1 MGRHAINIFHL
12 GLKELASLSR
22 DVVMMVL
29 MLYTFTM
36 AVYDVAKGVRTEVQN
51 AAVAVV
57 DDDGSDFSRRLMDA
71 IQPPYFQH
79 PQRVA
84 RGEVENLLNRS
95 LVTFVVTL
103 PPKLQADLLAG
114 RQPEIAIEVDA
125 TAMTQAGI
133 GTSYLQNIVI
143 RTAREFLDEHDAD
156 AGLPATV
163 VTRAL
168 FNPNL
173 DSVRFT
179 AVMQVVEDITILA
192 IILVGAAVMR
202 ERERGTIEHLMV
214 MPVTAAEIALAKI
227 WANGMV
233 ILAAAGLSLILV
245 VGGALGV
252 PVSGSLP
259 LFLCGAALYLFAA
272 TSLGILLA
280 TVANSMPQLGLLS
293 IPVFVVMNMLSGTT
307 TPMEAMPEWLGFAM
321 QISPSTHFV
330 ALSQSILYRGAGF
343 ETVWPQMAA
352 IFALG
357 LVFLLVALLRFRAM
371 LARQA

>member
-1 MGRHAINIFHL
+1 MGRHAINIFRL

-29 MLYTFTM
+29 ILYTFTM

-79 PQRVA
+79 PQRVT
-84 RGEVENLLNRS
+84 RGEVENLLSRS

-133 GTSYLQNIVI
+133 GTSYLQNII
-143 RTAREFLDEHDAD
+143 TRTAHEFLNEQDAD

-173 DSVRFT
+173 DSVRFS
-179 AVMQVVEDITILA
+179 AVMQVVQDITILA

-233 ILAAAGLSLILV
+233 ILAAAGLSLTLV

-280 TVANSMPQLGLLS
+280 TVANSMPQLGLLA

-307 TPMEAMPEWLGFAM
+307 TPMEAMPEWLGIAM

-343 ETVWPQMAA
+343 ETVWPQMTA

-357 LVFLLVALLRFRAM
+357 LVFLLAALLRFRAM

>member
-1 MGRHAINIFHL
+1 MGRHLSNIFRL

-22 DVVMMVL
+22 DVVMMGL
-29 MLYTFTM
+29 ILYTFTL

-51 AAVAVV
+51 AAVAII
-57 DDDGSDFSRRLMDA
+57 DDDGSDFSRRLTDA

-79 PQRVA
+79 PLRVD
-84 RGEVENLLNRS
+84 RNEVENLLNHGTI
-95 LVTFVVTL
+95 TFVLDL
-103 PPKLQADLLAG
+103 PPKLEADLLAG
-114 RQPEIAIEVDA
+114 RRPEIAIEVDA
-125 TAMTQAGI
+125 TAMTQAGV
-133 GTSYLQNIVI
+133 GTSYLQNIVT
-143 RTAREFLDEHDAD
+143 RTAREFLHDHDAD
-156 AGLPATV
+156 ASLPATV
-163 VTRAL
+163 VSRAL

-173 DSVRFT
+173 ESVRFN
-179 AVMQVVEDITILA
+179 AVMQVLENITILA

-227 WANGMV
+227 WANGLV
-233 ILAAAGLSLILV
+233 ILGAVALSLLFV
-245 VGGALGV
+245 VGMMLGV
-252 PVSGSLP
+252 PVAGSLP

-280 TVANSMPQLGLLS
+280 TVANSMPQLGLLA

-307 TPMEAMPEWLGFAM
+307 TPMEAMPEWLGTAM
-321 QISPSTHFV
+321 QVSPSTHFV

-343 ETVWPQMAA
+343 ETVWPQMVG
-352 IFALG
+352 IFGLG
-357 LVFLLVALLRFRAM
+357 LAFLLVALLRFRAM

>member
-1 MGRHAINIFHL
+1 MRQHLANIFRL

-29 MLYTFTM
+29 IVYTFTL

-51 AAVAVV
+51 AAVAIV

-79 PQRVA
+79 PLRVERSA
-84 RGEVENLLNRS
+84 VENLLNHS
-95 LVTFVVTL
+95 TITFVLDL
-103 PPKLQADLLAG
+103 PPKLESDLLAG

-125 TAMTQAGI
+125 TAMTQAGV
-133 GTSYLQNIVI
+133 GTSYLQNIVT
-143 RTAREFLDEHDAD
+143 RTARDFLHEHDAD
-156 AGLPATV
+156 SSLPATV

-173 DSVRFT
+173 ESLRFN
-179 AVMQVVEDITILA
+179 AVMQVLENITILA

-227 WANGMV
+227 WANGLV
-233 ILAAAGLSLILV
+233 ILIAAALSLVFV
-245 VGGALGV
+245 VGWALGV

-259 LFLCGAALYLFAA
+259 LFLAGAALYLFAA

-280 TVANSMPQLGLLS
+280 TVANSMPQLGLLA
-293 IPVFVVMNMLSGTT
+293 IPIFVVMNMLSGTT
-307 TPMEAMPEWLGFAM
+307 TPMEAMPEWLATAM
-321 QISPSTHFV
+321 QASPSTHFV
-330 ALSQSILYRGAGF
+330 SLAQAILYRGAGF
-343 ETVWPQMAA
+343 DTVWPQMAA
-352 IFALG
+352 IVGLG
-357 LVFLLVALLRFRAM
+357 LAFLTVALLRFRVM
-371 LARQA
+371 LARQG